1 MKIQRITYLSLGT
14 NQGDRIENLQNAI
27 QSIDDHIGV
36 VEKISAIY
44 KTPSWGFEG
53 HDFFNICIEVT
64 THLLPE
70 ILLNSLLEIENK
82 LGRVRSSNEGYE
94 NRKIDIDILL
104 IADAV
109 IFSKELIVPHSKMLA
124 RKFVMAPL
132 AEIAPTVIHPIAK
145 KQIAVCLQNCDDTSE
160 ISIVNKKLQ
169 KPFSVS

>member
-14 NQGDRIENLQNAI
+14 NQGDRVENLQNAI
-27 QSIDDHIGV
+27 QAIEDHIGV
-36 VEKISAIY
+36 VGKISAIY

-64 THLLPE
+64 THLTPE
-70 ILLNSLLEIENK
+70 ILLSSLLEIESK
-82 LGRVRSSNEGYE
+82 QGRVRSSKAGYE

-104 IADAV
+104 IADAI
-109 IFSKELIVPHSKMLA
+109 IFSKTLIVPHSKMLA
-124 RKFVMAPL
+124 RKFVLAPL

-145 KQIAVCLQNCDDTSE
+145 KQITHCLENCDDTSE

-169 KPFSVS
+169 KPVSAS